1 MSQANYS
8 KHILLFTGKL
18 ITSNL
23 TELPWIYGDCIS
35 AIPYERKRRVRNILF
50 SRSSK
55 YISARRCMLLKVV
68 LESSMCVELAAED
81 LGVQR
86 PVRIL
91 LQWSSEEV
99 SSTRL
104 QGSGRLGAG
113 HPSDGQKGETRRQS
127 GR

>member
-1 MSQANYS
+1 
-8 KHILLFTGKL
+8 
-18 ITSNL
+18 
-23 TELPWIYGDCIS
+23 
-35 AIPYERKRRVRNILF
+35 
-50 SRSSK
+50 
-55 YISARRCMLLKVV
+55 MLLKVI

-104 QGSGRLGAG
+104 QEVVAG
-113 HPSDGQKGETRRQS
+113 QGPGHHSDGQKGQTPE
-127 GR
+127 